1 MKNSIF
7 KFTLAIALF
16 CAINAT
22 DVQAQC
28 PMCRITAE
36 SNMKNGGTAG
46 NGLNKGILYMLLA
59 PYVLVGGIAFVWWK
73 NRNPKAES
81 ED

>member
-1 MKNSIF
+1 MKNNIL
-7 KFTLAIALF
+7 KFVLAIVLF
-16 CAINAT
+16 CAIGTT

-36 SNMKNGGTAG
+36 SNMKNGGTSG